1 MSPLLSVPVAWRALG
16 NNRLRSV
23 LTMLGVIIGVG
34 AVIVMVAISA
44 GARAQIEERIATLGE
59 NIILVT
65 PGSQASGAVRAGSGS
80 AQSLTV
86 EDGIAL
92 ETDCPSLSASSPILE
107 KTLQVIARNQN
118 WYTRVQGVSPSY
130 LEIRAWPLS
139 AGEALN
145 DQQLKGAAK
154 VCLLGA
160 TVAEKLFNYEDPE
173 GDFVRIAGV
182 PLKVIGVLSRKG
194 QSARGTDQDDVVLV
208 PVTTQLQR
216 LYKKNRLT
224 SIIAMARD
232 GSALHSAEEEVTGLL
247 RQRHKIGNPEDDDFT
262 VRSQEEIVEA
272 ATATSRTLGALLASV
287 AAVSLL
293 VGGIGIMNIMLV
305 SVTERTREIGIRR
318 AVGARGFD
326 ILVQFLVEAMV
337 LAFLGGL
344 VGIALGVGGSH
355 ALANVEGWPVL
366 ISATSIL
373 LAFLF
378 AGAVGVFFGFYPAYK
393 AAELETIDALR
404 YE

>member
-1 MSPLLSVPVAWRALG
+1 MTPFVSVPVAWRALG
-16 NNRLRSV
+16 SNRLRTA
-23 LTMLGVIIGVG
+23 LTMLGVIIGVS
-34 AVIVMVAISA
+34 AVIMMVAIGS
-44 GARAQIEERIATLGE
+44 GARAQIEERIATLGD
-59 NIILVT
+59 NIVLVT
-65 PGSQASGAVRAGSGS
+65 PGSQATGGVRAGTGS

-86 EDGIAL
+86 EDGEAL
-92 ETDCPSLSASSPILE
+92 QTECPSLSASSPILE

-118 WYTRVQGVSPSY
+118 WYTHVQGVSASY
-130 LEIRAWPLS
+130 LEIRSWPLDG
-139 AGEALN
+139 GEFFN
-145 DQQLKGAAK
+145 EQHIKGAAK
-154 VCLLGA
+154 VCVLGR
-160 TVAEKLFNYEDPE
+160 TVVEKLFLVDDPE
-173 GDFVRIAGV
+173 GEFIRIAGV

-224 SIIAMARD
+224 SIIAVARD
-232 GSALHSAEEEVTGLL
+232 AGALHAAEEEVTGLL
-247 RQRHKIGNPEDDDFT
+247 RQRHKIGDPEEDDFT
-262 VRSQEEIVEA
+262 VRSQEEIVAA
-272 ATATSRTLGALLASV
+272 ATSTSRTLGALLASV

-318 AVGARGFD
+318 AVGARSLD
-326 ILVQFLVEAMV
+326 ILVQFLVEALV

-355 ALANVEGWPVL
+355 ALARAEGWPVL
-366 ISATSIL
+366 VSPMSIL
-373 LAFLF
+373 LTFLF
-378 AGAVGVFFGFYPAYK
+378 AGAIGIFFGLYPAYK
-393 AAELETIDALR
+393 AAGLEAIDALR

>member
-1 MSPLLSVPVAWRALG
+1 MTPFVSVPIAWRALG
-16 NNRLRSV
+16 SNRLRTA

-34 AVIVMVAISA
+34 AVIVMVAIGS

-59 NIILVT
+59 NIVLVM
-65 PGSQASGAVRAGSGS
+65 PGSQTTGGVRAGTGS

-86 EDGIAL
+86 EDGEAL
-92 ETDCPSLSASSPILE
+92 QTECPSLSASSPILE
-107 KTLQVIARNQN
+107 KTLQVVAKNQN
-118 WYTRVQGVSPSY
+118 WYTRVQGVSASY
-130 LEIRAWPLS
+130 LEIRSWPLDG
-139 AGEALN
+139 GEFFN
-145 DQQLKGAAK
+145 EQHMKGAAK
-154 VCLLGA
+154 VCVIGA
-160 TVAEKLFNYEDPE
+160 TVVEKLFGGEDSQGE
-173 GDFVRIAGV
+173 FIRIAGV

-224 SIIAMARD
+224 SIIAVAQD
-232 GSALHSAEEEVTGLL
+232 AGALRAAEEEVTGLL
-247 RQRHKIGNPEDDDFT
+247 RQRHKIGNPEEDDFT
-262 VRSQEEIVEA
+262 VRSQEEIVAA

-318 AVGARGFD
+318 AVGARSLD
-326 ILVQFLVEAMV
+326 ILVQFLVEALV

-355 ALANVEGWPVL
+355 ALAKAEGWPVL
-366 ISATSIL
+366 VSPTSIL

-393 AAELETIDALR
+393 ASELETIDALR

>member
-1 MSPLLSVPVAWRALG
+1 MSPFLSVPIAWRALG
-16 NNRLRSV
+16 SNRLRST

-34 AVIVMVAISA
+34 AVIVMVAIGS

-59 NIILVT
+59 NIVLVT
-65 PGSQASGAVRAGSGS
+65 PGSQASGGVRAGTGS

-86 EDGIAL
+86 EDGEAL
-92 ETDCPSLSASSPILE
+92 LTDCPSLSASSPVLE

-118 WYTRVQGVSPSY
+118 WYTHVQGVSASY
-130 LEIRAWPLS
+130 LEIRSWPLE
-139 AGEALN
+139 AGESFN
-145 DQQLKGAAK
+145 EQHLKGSAK

-160 TVAEKLFNYEDPE
+160 TVVEKLFGSDDPE
-173 GDFVRIAGV
+173 GDYVRIAGV

-194 QSARGTDQDDVVLV
+194 QSARGADQDDVVLV

-224 SIIAMARD
+224 SIIAVARD
-232 GSALHSAEEEVTGLL
+232 GTALRAAEEEVAGLL
-247 RQRHKIGNPEDDDFT
+247 RQRHKIGNPEEDDFT
-262 VRSQEEIVEA
+262 VRSQEEIVAA

-318 AVGARGFD
+318 AVGARGLD
-326 ILVQFLVEAMV
+326 ILVQFLVEALV

-344 VGIALGVGGSH
+344 VGVALGIGGSH
-355 ALANVEGWPVL
+355 ALASAEGWPVL
-366 ISATSIL
+366 ISAPSIL

-378 AGAVGVFFGFYPAYK
+378 AGAVGIFFGFYPAYK

>member
-1 MSPLLSVPVAWRALG
+1 MNPFTSLPVACRALFR
-16 NNRLRSV
+16 NRLRTV

-34 AVIVMVAISA
+34 AVIVMVAIGS
-44 GARAQIEERIATLGE
+44 GARAQIEARIATLGE

-65 PGSQASGAVRAGSGS
+65 PGSQASGGVRSGSGS

-86 EDGIAL
+86 EDAI
-92 ETDCPSLSASSPILE
+92 SLQAECASVNSVSPVLE
-107 KTLQVIARNQN
+107 KTLQVVASNQN
-118 WYTRVQGVSPSY
+118 WYTHVQGVASTY
-130 LEIRAWPLS
+130 LEIRSWPL
-139 AGEALN
+139 AEGEFFS
-145 DQQLKGAAK
+145 DQHQKAAAK
-154 VCLLGA
+154 VCVLGA
-160 TVAEKLFNYEDPE
+160 TVIEKLFGGENPIGEI
-173 GDFVRIAGV
+173 VRITGV
-182 PLKVIGVLSRKG
+182 PVEVIGVLSRKG

-208 PVTTQLQR
+208 PVTTQLKR
-216 LYKKNRLT
+216 LYKKDRLT
-224 SIIAMARD
+224 SIIAVARD
-232 GSALHSAEEEVTGLL
+232 AGGLNAAEEEITDLL

-262 VRSQEEIVEA
+262 VRSQEEIVAA

-318 AVGARGFD
+318 AVGARSFD
-326 ILVQFLVEAMV
+326 ILVQFLVEAIV

-344 VGIALGVGGSH
+344 AGIALGVGGSH
-355 ALANVEGWPVL
+355 AVASAEGWPVL
-366 ISATSIL
+366 VSPTSIL

-378 AGAVGVFFGFYPAYK
+378 AGLVGVFFGFYPAYK
-393 AAELETIDALR
+393 AAVLQTIDALR

>member
-1 MSPLLSVPVAWRALG
+1 MSPFLSIPIAWRALG
-16 NNRLRSV
+16 SNRLRST

-34 AVIVMVAISA
+34 AVILMVAISA
-44 GARAQIEERIATLGE
+44 GARAQIEERIATLGD
-59 NIILVT
+59 NIVLVT
-65 PGSQASGAVRAGSGS
+65 PGSQNSGGVRAGTGS

-86 EDGIAL
+86 EDGEAL
-92 ETDCPSLSASSPILE
+92 QKDCPSLSASSPVLE

-118 WYTRVQGVSPSY
+118 WYTRVQGVSVSY
-130 LEIRAWPLS
+130 MEIRSWPLD
-139 AGEALN
+139 AGEPFN
-145 DQQLKGAAK
+145 EQHVKGAGK

-160 TVAEKLFNYEDPE
+160 TVVEKLFGTDDPE
-173 GDFVRIAGV
+173 GDYVRIAGV

-194 QSARGTDQDDVVLV
+194 QSARGSDQDDVVLV

-224 SIIAMARD
+224 SIIASARD
-232 GSALHSAEEEVTGLL
+232 ATALHAAEEEVAGLL
-247 RQRHKIGNPEDDDFT
+247 RQRHKIGNPEEDDFT
-262 VRSQEEIVEA
+262 VRGQEEIVAA

-318 AVGARGFD
+318 AVGARGVD
-326 ILVQFLVEAMV
+326 ILVQFLVEAVV
-337 LAFLGGL
+337 LAILGGI
-344 VGIALGVGGSH
+344 VGIALGIGGSH
-355 ALANVEGWPVL
+355 AVADAEGWPVL
-366 ISATSIL
+366 ISAPSIV

-393 AAELETIDALR
+393 AAGLETIDALR